1 MNEIVTDQLSK
12 LRRLPAAVA
21 ADAGMRNRLAQ
32 RRSLIVNLFLNWL
45 AVGIDLVAL
54 DPRHFEFALALRLGG
69 VTVLGLVGLGLNLW
83 SGNRT
88 LQSAV
93 HAAMIVTFVAI
104 VVTIGQWANE
114 PYAGRYMMVVLFLIF
129 CSALLSALPWRMTQI
144 MTVSSTALYVVITAS
159 GLAWPPA
166 IKNLDLVV
174 CAVVCCLLALRGRR
188 RKDMQI
194 AELEAIRRSDAQLKH
209 SLRQANEALGKLSNT
224 DSLTG
229 AFNRRYLDELIE
241 HNAASIVPSLGQG
254 VLMIDVD
261 HFKLFND
268 DAGHAAGDRCL
279 KQIVAAIRQS
289 VRPSCDIVVRYGG
302 EEFAVILPGMDLPD
316 LLNAADRLRRAVS
329 DLGIRHPALGPDH
342 VVTVSVGA
350 AIAEPDEGLSSAI
363 LRADQSLYR
372 AKRAGRN
379 RALA

>member
-1 MNEIVTDQLSK
+1 MNQIVSDQLSK
-12 LRRLPAAVA
+12 LRRLPAADVG
-21 ADAGMRNRLAQ
+21 DPELLNRLAQ

-45 AVGIDLVAL
+45 AISIDLVAL
-54 DPRHFEFALALRLGG
+54 DPRHLEYALALRLGG
-69 VTVLGLVGLGLNLW
+69 VTVLGLIGLGLNLW
-83 SGNRT
+83 SGNKA

-93 HAAMIVTFVAI
+93 HAAMIVTFVGT

-114 PYAGRYMMVVLFLIF
+114 PYAGRYMMVALFLIF
-129 CSALLSALPWRMTQI
+129 CAALLSALPWRMTQI
-144 MTVSSTALYVVITAS
+144 MTISSTVVYVAITAS
-159 GLAWPPA
+159 GLEWPPA
-166 IKNLDLVV
+166 LENFDLVV
-174 CAVVCCLLALRGRR
+174 CAVVCGLLALRGRR
-188 RKDMQI
+188 RKDIQI
-194 AELEAIRRSDAQLKH
+194 AELEAIRRNDAQLQN
-209 SLRQANEALGKLSNT
+209 SLRQANEALSKLSNT
-224 DSLTG
+224 DPLTG

-241 HNAASIVPSLGQG
+241 HDAASIVPSLGQG

-268 DAGHAAGDRCL
+268 HAGHAAGDRCL
-279 KQIVAAIRQS
+279 QQIVAAIRQS

-329 DLGIRHPALGPDH
+329 DLGIRHPARGPDH
-342 VVTVSVGA
+342 VVTVSIGA

-372 AKRAGRN
+372 AKRTGRN
-379 RALA
+379 RVLA